1 MYFEAMTPLGKA
13 LLAYFEGDTEAEI
26 IIRRDDGQETPVP
39 VSLFF
44 RDQSRFSPIDQAAV
58 DECRGHILDAG
69 AGTGPH
75 SLALNEKGLAVTA
88 IDISPEAV
96 KIMKRRGLEDVR
108 REDVFDLRQ
117 GAFDTVLMLGHGIGM
132 VETIGGLDR
141 FLAHAHHLIS
151 EYGQVLLDS
160 LDVRCTEDPVNL
172 AYHESNRQTGRYIGE
187 IRMQVEFR
195 GETGPYLHWLM
206 LCEVLHRLETG
217 DYLARLTRS
226 ASM

>member
-44 RDQSRFSPIDQAAV
+44 RDQSRFSPID
-58 DECRGHILDAG
+58 L
-69 AGTGPH
+69 
-75 SLALNEKGLAVTA
+75 
-88 IDISPEAV
+88 DISPEAV

-206 LCEVLHRLETG
+206 VDAETLRDHAESSGWLCEVLHRLETG